1 MQEQEIKKAEIEK
14 LLGGTI
20 EDSLFDQ
27 ALRYAKQK
35 QQYIT
40 SHP

>member
-27 ALRYAKQK
+27 ADTQADW
-35 QQYIT
+35 
-40 SHP
+40 